1 MGWIGKLFGGAL
13 GFAIGG
19 PLGAILGTA
28 LGHGF
33 DWGSKNL
40 RSEYAGRIEPVR
52 RSQLTFFVATFSML
66 SKLAEADGYVSPEEL
81 KTIDEFMTR
90 ELGLDQASRETAARI
105 FNAARSSPEGFEDF
119 ALQFYGEFHERQ
131 QLLLVMID
139 ILVRVAVS
147 DGTIGSAEEA
157 MIRSAVSIFDV
168 DENQYRSILGRY
180 SSQIDRYYTVL
191 QSERTDSNEAIKRQ
205 YRRLANEFHPDKIAS
220 KGLPEEFSHYA
231 SEKFREIQD
240 AYEHVRAERG
250 F

>member
-1 MGWIGKLFGGAL
+1 MGWVGKLLGGTL

-19 PLGAILGTA
+19 PLGAILGAA

-33 DWGSKNL
+33 DWGTKNL
-40 RSEYAGRIEPVR
+40 RSEYGGRRGPIR

-66 SKLAEADGYVSPEEL
+66 SKLSEADGYVSPEEL

-90 ELGLDQASRETAARI
+90 ELGLDQPSRETAARI

-119 ALQFYGEFHERQ
+119 ALQFYGEFHERR
-131 QLLLVMID
+131 QLLLVMVD

-147 DGTIGSAEEA
+147 DGAMGTAEEA
-157 MIRSAVSIFDV
+157 MIRSAVSIFDI
-168 DENQYRSILGRY
+168 DEIQYRAILSRY
-180 SSQIDRYYTVL
+180 SSQIDRYYTIL
-191 QSERTDSNEAIKRQ
+191 QSERADSNDEIKRR
-205 YRRLANEFHPDKIAS
+205 YRRLANEYHPDKIAS

-231 SEKFREIQD
+231 SEKFREIQE